1 MYHDGSTLYLK
12 QCRNSLQK
20 MHLKFMYF
28 DNAFDGGDVSK
39 IDRERESLKVRQL
52 LFSCL
57 IILYCIHCYKLIFA
71 VPIVPFIKLS
81 CGSLLCSRIVVPL

>member
-1 MYHDGSTLYLK
+1 MFLK
-12 QCRNSLQK
+12 
-20 MHLKFMYF
+20 
-28 DNAFDGGDVSK
+28 
-39 IDRERESLKVRQL
+39 RESLKVRQL

-81 CGSLLCSRIVVPL
+81 CGSLLCSCIVVPRTADIHPVVILNILRDIFVF